1 MLSLKIFLSL
11 VALLPFFC
19 NGYLCSQVTEDSSS
33 IKITGNS
40 LQLLPSSN
48 FTINSAWQ
56 CKGLEVLDENDRILG
71 VGDLVFARSNESKI
85 TFAFAEWN
93 PLSET
98 FTFRN
103 EHYLAMKLG
112 ICDVLVQE
120 HGEGNLLMYRY
131 ELKKT
136 KLNLYSVDHRNVK
149 ELFKLKPGKNAE
161 IPVETLNTK
170 LQNHDFVEAVF
181 LETESIRLER
191 SESVVKR
198 EHQLLVERQNQK
210 LFKLAKDHAV
220 GERESIEFLIDD
232 RGELIENLKKPKN
245 KGSEQQIKGVGSK
258 NSGQNK

>member
-1 MLSLKIFLSL
+1 M
-11 VALLPFFC
+11 
-19 NGYLCSQVTEDSSS
+19 
-33 IKITGNS
+33 
-40 LQLLPSSN
+40 
-48 FTINSAWQ
+48 
-56 CKGLEVLDENDRILG
+56 
-71 VGDLVFARSNESKI
+71 GDLVFARSNESKI

-112 ICDVLVQE
+112 KCDVLVQE
-120 HGEGNLLMYRY
+120 QGKGSLLMYRY

-136 KLNLYSVDHRNVK
+136 ELNLYLVDHRNVK

-170 LQNHDFVEAVF
+170 LQNHDFVEAIF

-191 SESVVKR
+191 SESVSKR

-210 LFKLAKDHAV
+210 QFKWVKDHAV
-220 GERESIEFLIDD
+220 GEKESIEFLIDD
-232 RGELIENLKKPKN
+232 RGELIEKHKTKHEKKLSGAKN
-245 KGSEQQIKGVGSK
+245 GTDTVETESK
-258 NSGQNK
+258 SPE